1 MPPWLLILIL
11 LEGVILL
18 VNPTGKDFAWYQGLR
33 RPPWVPFTSSIPLI
47 WLLIHIGLYFSCLVS
62 WQALNNWNLVLAYV
76 LLMVWV
82 QGYTWMMCRRRHL
95 ATGSFLC
102 LLGWAYALLLAL
114 ALLQV
119 SRIAS
124 ALLLPYLLW
133 APMEAL
139 IIWDMRR
146 FNKGC

>member
-1 MPPWLLILIL
+1 VPPWLLILIL

-18 VNPTGKDFAWYQGLR
+18 VNPTGQDFAWYQGLR
-33 RPPWVPFTSSIPLI
+33 RPPWVPFTSSVPLI

-62 WQALNNWNLVLAYV
+62 WQALSNLNLLLAYILLLVL
-76 LLMVWV
+76 V
-82 QGYTWMMCRRRHL
+82 QGYTWLMCRRRRL
-95 ATGSFLC
+95 ATGALLC

-114 ALLQV
+114 ALLPV
-119 SRIAS
+119 SRLAS

-133 APMEAL
+133 APMQAL